1 MDQPHISKLVSQ
13 GLLTAAV
20 GIVGAAVLATLPMPA
35 FSATTGAAPNARAQY
50 ARDVAHCRSLK
61 PQSTERANC
70 LSEASTRFSM
80 TQPSKPQEAPEI
92 LARNALRRCESLPP
106 ADKTECVAR
115 MQHGSVSGSVA
126 GGGVLRQLVTREVVT
141 DPAALPPTAAGA
153 AASGVPAAPPI
164 TPAPTAPPVTVP
176 APPMPPQPSPVMP
189 PSPAPVVPNT
199 GPVPEPVPPA
209 PTPVPPM
216 QPSGGS

>member
-1 MDQPHISKLVSQ
+1 MDQPHIPKLVSQ

-35 FSATTGAAPNARAQY
+35 FSATTDAATNARAQY
-50 ARDVAHCRSLK
+50 ARDVAHCRSLR

-80 TQPSKPQEAPEI
+80 TQPAKPQEAPEI

-115 MQHGSVSGSVA
+115 MQHGSVSGSIA

-153 AASGVPAAPPI
+153 GASGVPVV
-164 TPAPTAPPVTVP
+164 PAPTAPPVTMP
-176 APPMPPQPSPVMP
+176 IPPMPPQPSPVVP
-189 PSPAPVVPNT
+189 PSPAPLVPT
-199 GPVPEPVPPA
+199 PGPAPEPVPPV